1 MLEITGVDLI
11 GSWLFCF
18 LFLLWAIYGEGGKG
32 EAHVTFRTLMT
43 FQHPQKVPPRIKN
56 DSLTTINT
64 MMCRDPVQ
72 KTNKQTNN
80 FAGRQKKLQN
90 VISVFTAATT

>member
-43 FQHPQKVPPRIKN
+43 FQHPQKVPPRIKPPPTQHH
-56 DSLTTINT
+56 D
-64 MMCRDPVQ
+64 VQ
-72 KTNKQTNN
+72 GPRPKNKQTNN